1 MAVDVL
7 LDLSAGLISSNR
19 RRQQTSHSML
29 LNGSHEYLLARWR
42 FSIELFVKLFLDD
55 VGMESGSIIN
65 ESSGFSAREQRFR
78 HDMER
83 LKNAHQKDIRFEL
96 MERDRILLIQ
106 KTFRTL
112 NSYYYRNQ
120 NMSSSSSVPPLA
132 VQRVKVTFKDEP
144 GEGSGVARSF
154 YSSIVE

>member
-1 MAVDVL
+1 
-7 LDLSAGLISSNR
+7 
-19 RRQQTSHSML
+19 
-29 LNGSHEYLLARWR
+29 
-42 FSIELFVKLFLDD
+42 
-55 VGMESGSIIN
+55 
-65 ESSGFSAREQRFR
+65 
-78 HDMER
+78 
-83 LKNAHQKDIRFEL
+83 

-120 NMSSSSSVPPLA
+120 NMNSSSSVPPLA

-154 YSSIVE
+154 YSSIVEVGFFNI

>member
-1 MAVDVL
+1 
-7 LDLSAGLISSNR
+7 
-19 RRQQTSHSML
+19 
-29 LNGSHEYLLARWR
+29 
-42 FSIELFVKLFLDD
+42 
-55 VGMESGSIIN
+55 MESGSIIN

-120 NMSSSSSVPPLA
+120 NMSSSS
-132 VQRVKVTFKDEP
+132 
-144 GEGSGVARSF
+144 
-154 YSSIVE
+154 